1 MPNLSQN
8 EWLMVG
14 AAVVATIYFARQR
27 IGAFLLGKPTG
38 VNPVAP
44 VVGGDPIFALFDQ
57 MVRNAERKRLET
69 LRGQVVRAVEDWITP
84 PGEPKEVVTQTRQA
98 TAKEGTDQVAPK

>member
-14 AAVVATIYFARQR
+14 AVIAAAVYFARQR
-27 IGAFLLGKPTG
+27 IGAFLIGKPTA
-38 VNPVAP
+38 NSPAP